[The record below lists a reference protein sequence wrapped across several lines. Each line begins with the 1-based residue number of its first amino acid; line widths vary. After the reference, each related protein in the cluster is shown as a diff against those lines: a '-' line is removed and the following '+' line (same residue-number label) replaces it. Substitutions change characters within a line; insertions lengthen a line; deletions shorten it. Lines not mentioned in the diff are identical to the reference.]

1 MVVCRFLL
9 SAFIYP
15 SFQVKADLFMQ
26 SSLAIPDITPA
37 NTVFAFVAFEGPDR
51 YSLAGGLGMR
61 ISELT
66 EALAHAGYETHLF
79 FMGSPDAPFYELRGG
94 CLHLWRLCQE
104 VSRKYPAGVYQG
116 EDEKIEAFERT
127 VPPLLLEKVARP
139 THQKGK
145 LLVIGGEDWHTT
157 GTMASIADVL
167 YWQGLRAH
175 ALLLWNAN
183 SIFGFERVDWG
194 RLTKTVTVTAV
205 SRYMKQKMAAQ
216 KIKALV
222 IPNGIPERLLDHIPD
237 FHLHQLRNALSH
249 RLLLPKFARF
259 DPDKSWLPAVQAV
272 AKLKAAGERPLLLA
286 RGGVEGY
293 GMKVLAEMDNL
304 GLRRRDMQLDKPNV
318 EQCIKAIGEIHHDAD
333 VILFRFFVPEAFQ
346 RLLYRTADA
355 VLANSVH
362 EPFGL
367 VGLEVMAAQGIAFV
381 GSTGEEY
388 AQHLSNALSLD
399 TDNADEI
406 VSYLLYL
413 RRHPDLVP
421 HMRREGY
428 ATARLYTWS
437 HAIAK
442 MITKLQYLVLIGD
455 ATWPQ
460 R

>member
-1 MVVCRFLL
+1 
-9 SAFIYP
+9 
-15 SFQVKADLFMQ
+15 MQ
-26 SSLAIPDITPA
+26 SSLTIPDISPA
-37 NTVFAFVAFEGPDR
+37 NTTFAFIAFEGPDR
-51 YSLAGGLGMR
+51 YALAGGLGMR
-61 ISELT
+61 ITELT

-79 FMGSPDAPFYELRGG
+79 FVGSPDLPDHEQPHP
-94 CLHLWRLCQE
+94 CLHLWRVCQE

-127 VPPLLLEKVARP
+127 LPPLLLERVMRP
-139 THQKGK
+139 AHQQGK
-145 LLVIGGEDWHTT
+145 LLVIGGEDWHTAS
-157 GTMASIADVL
+157 TMASIADVL

-175 ALLLWNAN
+175 AILLWNAN

-205 SRYMKQKMAAQ
+205 SRYMKQKMATQ

-222 IPNGIPERLLDHIPD
+222 IPNGIPERLLDPISD
-237 FHLHQLRNALSH
+237 FYLHQLRLALPQ

-259 DPDKSWLPAVQAV
+259 DPDKSWLPAIHAV

-293 GMKVLAEMDNL
+293 GLKVLAEMDSV
-304 GLRRRDMQLDKPNV
+304 GLRRRDLHLENPTV
-318 EQCIKAIGEIHHDAD
+318 EQCINAIGAIQHDTD
-333 VILFRFFVPEAFQ
+333 VVLFRFFVPEAFQ

-381 GSTGEEY
+381 GATGEEY
-388 AQHLSNALSLD
+388 AQHLNNGISLD
-399 TDNADEI
+399 TDDANEI

-413 RRHPDLVP
+413 RRHPELIP
-421 HMRREGY
+421 HLRREGY

-442 MITKLQYLVLIGD
+442 IITKLQYLALIG
-455 ATWPQ
+455 AGTWPQ
-460 R
+460 RM

>member
-1 MVVCRFLL
+1 
-9 SAFIYP
+9 
-15 SFQVKADLFMQ
+15 MQ
-26 SSLAIPDITPA
+26 TSLAIPTISPA

-61 ISELT
+61 ITGFT

-79 FMGSPDAPFYELRGG
+79 FVGSPEEPFHEPRGA
-94 CLHLWRLCQE
+94 CLHLWRVCQD
-104 VSRKYPAGVYQG
+104 VSRRYSAGVYQG

-127 VPPLLLEKVARP
+127 VPPLILEKVARSA
-139 THQKGK
+139 HQQGK
-145 LLVIGGEDWHTT
+145 LLVVGGEDWHTT
-157 GTMASIADVL
+157 GTMSALADVL
-167 YWQGLRAH
+167 YWHGLRAH
-175 ALLLWNAN
+175 TILLWNAN

-205 SRYMKQKMAAQ
+205 SRYMKQRMAAQ
-216 KIKALV
+216 KLKTLV
-222 IPNGIPERLLDHIPD
+222 IPNGIPERLLEHIPD

-293 GMKVLAEMDNL
+293 GLKVLAEMDSL
-304 GLRRRDMQLDKPNV
+304 GLRRRDLHLEKPTL
-318 EQCIKAIGEIHHDAD
+318 EQCIKTLGEIQQDAD
-333 VILFRFFVPEAFQ
+333 VVLFRFFVPEAFQ

-381 GSTGEEY
+381 GSSGEEY
-388 AQHLSNALSLD
+388 AQHLNNALSLD
-399 TDNADEI
+399 TDTADEI

-413 RRHPDLVP
+413 RSRPELIP

-437 HAIAK
+437 HVIAK
-442 MITKLQYLVLIGD
+442 MITKLQYLILIGD
-455 ATWPQ
+455 AAWPVKQ
-460 R
+460 